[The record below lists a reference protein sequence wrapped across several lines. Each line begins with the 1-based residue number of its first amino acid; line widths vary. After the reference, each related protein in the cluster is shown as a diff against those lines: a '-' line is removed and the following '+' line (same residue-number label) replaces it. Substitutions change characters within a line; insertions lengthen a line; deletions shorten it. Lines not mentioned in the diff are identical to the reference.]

1 LPISSNHP
9 VYSIA
14 KAATKTAPAIPPL
27 ATTLAPAL
35 EEAFTGEDEVVELL
49 LVDLLLVGLLIVEL
63 LDVLAAVVVYVLAYV
78 VP

>member
-1 LPISSNHP
+1 MTTT
-9 VYSIA
+9 
-14 KAATKTAPAIPPL
+14 ATNPA
-27 ATTLAPAL
+27 
-35 EEAFTGEDEVVELL
+35 DEVVELL